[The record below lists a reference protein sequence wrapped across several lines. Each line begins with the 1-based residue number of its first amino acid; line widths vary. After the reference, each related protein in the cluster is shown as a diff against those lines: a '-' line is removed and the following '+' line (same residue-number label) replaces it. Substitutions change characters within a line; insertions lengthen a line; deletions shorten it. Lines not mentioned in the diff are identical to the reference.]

1 MASSTVNFC
10 PLYRFLLYGWSRFS
24 LLLVSWSELFSCV
37 SIVFYS
43 LLQCL
48 TCCSRCHMSLSL
60 VVRCLALFLNFL
72 RLPRSCAFFLSGSK
86 VIYSLSSRARKR
98 GGEMKG
104 LWGGGHG
111 VVITLISHLLSSVIC
126 DFFNFSI
133 FLASALSSSLG

>member
-1 MASSTVNFC
+1 MARSTVNFC
-10 PLYRFLLYGWSRFS
+10 PLYRFLLYRWSRFS

-37 SIVFYS
+37 SVVFYS

-60 VVRCLALFLNFL
+60 IVRRLALFLDFL
-72 RLPRSCAFFLSGSK
+72 RLPRSCAFFISGSK

-98 GGEMKG
+98 GGDMKG
-104 LWGGGHG
+104 LGGGHG

-126 DFFNFSI
+126 NFFNFSI